1 MTPFFVRG
9 AFSCAAARI
18 SRICRNA
25 VPLPRHTGRLSY
37 LAPGL
42 TSGDG
47 EAPYVVAKIA
57 QHRRALQLARSLK
70 LDVRFAWRASER
82 IELSLAGQ
90 NLLHAQ
96 HLEFP
101 TAAGSEIERSIY
113 GRVALR
119 Y

>member
-42 TSGDG
+42 TSG
-47 EAPYVVAKIA
+47 AAKQEQRSQLSNA
-57 QHRRALQLARSLK
+57 HTDAFPALPLLACRPAGARRAEPRGGAHRGAP
-70 LDVRFAWRASER
+70 V
-82 IELSLAGQ
+82 GV
-90 NLLHAQ
+90 
-96 HLEFP
+96 
-101 TAAGSEIERSIY
+101 AAGVSGPKPG
-113 GRVALR
+113 GRAARAATGGRPDAV
-119 Y
+119 